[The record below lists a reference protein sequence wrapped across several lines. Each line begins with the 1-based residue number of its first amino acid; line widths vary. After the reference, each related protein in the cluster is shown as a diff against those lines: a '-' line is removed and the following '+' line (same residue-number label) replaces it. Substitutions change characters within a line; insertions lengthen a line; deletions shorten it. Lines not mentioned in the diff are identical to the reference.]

1 MVGKDKDFKE
11 KLQKVYSNFQQLIE
25 TIIESGSKR
34 GDFKKVNI
42 KITALSIMV
51 NIESIIWFTLFD
63 ANGVTAREYIETIK
77 EFILAGIIKKSS

>member
-1 MVGKDKDFKE
+1 
-11 KLQKVYSNFQQLIE
+11 
-25 TIIESGSKR
+25 
-34 GDFKKVNI
+34 
-42 KITALSIMV
+42 MV